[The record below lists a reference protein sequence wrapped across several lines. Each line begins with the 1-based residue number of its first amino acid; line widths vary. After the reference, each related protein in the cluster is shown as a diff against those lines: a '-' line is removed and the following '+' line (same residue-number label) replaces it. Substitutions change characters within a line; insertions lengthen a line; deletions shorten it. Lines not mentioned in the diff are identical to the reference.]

1 MTSTLPFTEEEDL
14 ASTDVLGVPAA
25 AHITLSSPAYLET
38 AAYGLQLYIP
48 ETHTTVSCQ
57 WHNAVLRRT
66 CTVVSKTLMKL
77 QTGKGFCCNMQSD
90 ATHANQPGEYMQFE
104 LAEEIPILCT
114 LAARAK
120 APCTNAL
127 WGG

>member
-25 AHITLSSPAYLET
+25 AHITLSLPAYLET

-77 QTGKGFCCNMQSD
+77 QTGRGSVATCSRMQPMQISQVSTCNLSLQKKYLS
-90 ATHANQPGEYMQFE
+90 
-104 LAEEIPILCT
+104 C
-114 LAARAK
+114 AR
-120 APCTNAL
+120 
-127 WGG
+127 